1 MGRAIMVIAD
11 GGYLKRDG
19 MSDADKS
26 NSGGRNK
33 TEVHK
38 RVGLAAEVFGKYG
51 DEILAVIR
59 FNVDDQSRA
68 NDIYQDFF
76 VSLVRKPI
84 PPHIQDVRGYL
95 YKAVTNDVI
104 DSSRQTRNRQNNAQ
118 KYAYIHKH
126 CISQKNPQDLMIHE
140 EETERMLR
148 LINNHLP
155 KREASVFLRRC
166 SDGLNTADTAK
177 KLSLTKRTVSRY
189 LSIAM
194 KKIRHIMPK
203 NSGVIE

>member
-1 MGRAIMVIAD
+1 
-11 GGYLKRDG
+11 

-26 NSGGRNK
+26 IPGGSK
-33 TEVHK
+33 GMEVHK
-38 RVGLAAEVFGKYG
+38 RVGLAAKVFGKYG

-68 NDIYQDFF
+68 NDIFQDFF

-84 PPHIQDVRGYL
+84 PSHIQDVRGYL

-104 DSSRQTRNRQNNAQ
+104 DSSRRTRNRQNNAQ

-126 CISQKNPQDLMIHE
+126 CIPEENPQDLMIHA

-148 LINNHLP
+148 LIENHLA
-155 KREASVFLRRC
+155 KREARVFLRRC

-189 LSIAM
+189 LSIAT
-194 KKIRHIMPK
+194 KKVRHIVPK
-203 NSGVIE
+203 DSGVIK

>member
-1 MGRAIMVIAD
+1 
-11 GGYLKRDG
+11 

-26 NSGGRNK
+26 NSGGSNK

-76 VSLVRKPI
+76 ISLVRKPI
-84 PPHIQDVRGYL
+84 PSHIQDVRGYL

-104 DSSRQTRNRQNNAQ
+104 DSSRRVRNRQNNTQ
-118 KYAYIHKH
+118 KYAYVYKH
-126 CISQKNPQDLMIHE
+126 CISQKNPHDLMIHD

-148 LINNHLP
+148 LIKNHLP
-155 KREASVFLRRC
+155 RRETGVFLMRR
-166 SDGLNTADTAK
+166 SEGLNTAATAR

-189 LSIAM
+189 LSIAT
-194 KKIRHIMPK
+194 KKIRHIVFK
-203 NSGVIE
+203 SDGVIK

>member
-1 MGRAIMVIAD
+1 
-11 GGYLKRDG
+11 
-19 MSDADKS
+19 MSDAD
-26 NSGGRNK
+26 NSIPGGNNR

-68 NDIYQDFF
+68 NDIFHDFF
-76 VSLVRKPI
+76 VSLVRRPI
-84 PPHIQDVRGYL
+84 PPHVQDIKGYL

-118 KYAYIHKH
+118 KYAYIYRQRIPKE
-126 CISQKNPQDLMIHE
+126 NPPDTLIHV

-148 LINNHLP
+148 LIENHLP
-155 KREASVFLRRC
+155 KHQARVFLRRC
-166 SDGLNTADTAK
+166 NDGLNTADTAE
-177 KLSLTKRTVSRY
+177 KLCLTKGTVSQY
-189 LSIAM
+189 LSVAM
-194 KKIRHIMPK
+194 KKIRQIIPK
-203 NSGVIE
+203 E